1 MLQAQASKII
11 HEKMCL
17 TRLFMKQAGVVKW
30 CACACAWG
38 AGLWW
43 LYGAKTVGRATEDVL
58 TICMCGYTGNLIYIA
73 AYVILALLP
82 TIASLFF
89 LKRGI
94 CEEYYYVR
102 VSSKKSVLWAR
113 IGVIIRLTML
123 MELFQLLTLTGAA
136 LVHKTFLLHADT
148 IKLLF
153 VFWGKLVLPRIV
165 LSLFLYLWISF
176 SKEPIVFCGITVLI
190 ITLERIMKGAMP
202 DTWITSLDITQI
214 GKQEVLLNILLTLI
228 VITLLTT
235 LESKRDVISE
245 GDMEK
250 NESG

>member
-1 MLQAQASKII
+1 
-11 HEKMCL
+11 
-17 TRLFMKQAGVVKW
+17 MKQAGVVKW
-30 CACACAWG
+30 CVCAGAWG

-43 LYGAKTVGRATEDVL
+43 LYGAKTVGRAAEDVL
-58 TICMCGYTGNLIYIA
+58 TICLCGYTGNLIYIA

-89 LKRGI
+89 LKKGI

-102 VSSKKSVLWAR
+102 VSSKRSVTWAR

-136 LVHKTFLLHADT
+136 LVHKILPLRADT
-148 IKLLF
+148 VKLIF

-165 LSLFLYLWISF
+165 LSLFLYLWISL
-176 SKEPIVFCGITVLI
+176 SEEPIVFCDIAVLI
-190 ITLERIMKGAMP
+190 ITLERIVKGAMP
-202 DTWITSLDITQI
+202 DTWITSLDVTQI
-214 GKQEVLLNILLTLI
+214 GKPEIWINILLTLI
-228 VITLLTT
+228 CITILTT

>member
-1 MLQAQASKII
+1 MQIQASKII

-30 CACACAWG
+30 CVCAGAWG

-43 LYGAKTVGRATEDVL
+43 LYGAKTVGRAAEDVL
-58 TICMCGYTGNLIYIA
+58 TICLCGYTGNLIYIA

-89 LKRGI
+89 LKKGI

-102 VSSKKSVLWAR
+102 VSSKRSVTWAR

-136 LVHKTFLLHADT
+136 LVHKILPLRADT
-148 IKLLF
+148 VKLIF

-165 LSLFLYLWISF
+165 LSLFLYLWISL
-176 SKEPIVFCGITVLI
+176 SEEPIVFCGIAVLI
-190 ITLERIMKGAMP
+190 ITLERIVKGAMP
-202 DTWITSLDITQI
+202 DTWITSLDVTQI
-214 GKQEVLLNILLTLI
+214 GKPEIWINILLTLI
-228 VITLLTT
+228 CITILTT

>member
-1 MLQAQASKII
+1 LQIQASKII

-30 CACACAWG
+30 CVCAGAWG

-43 LYGAKTVGRATEDVL
+43 LYGAKTVGRAAEDVL
-58 TICMCGYTGNLIYIA
+58 TICLCGYTGNLIYIA

-89 LKRGI
+89 LKKGI

-102 VSSKKSVLWAR
+102 VSSKRSVTWAR

-136 LVHKTFLLHADT
+136 LVHKILPLRADT
-148 IKLLF
+148 VKLIF

-165 LSLFLYLWISF
+165 LSLFLYLWISL
-176 SKEPIVFCGITVLI
+176 SEEPIVFCGIAVLI
-190 ITLERIMKGAMP
+190 ITLERIVKGAMP
-202 DTWITSLDITQI
+202 DTWITSLDVTQI
-214 GKQEVLLNILLTLI
+214 GKPEIWINILLTLI
-228 VITLLTT
+228 CITILTT

>member
-1 MLQAQASKII
+1 MLQIQASKII

-30 CACACAWG
+30 CVCAGAWG

-43 LYGAKTVGRATEDVL
+43 LYGAKTVGRAAEDVL
-58 TICMCGYTGNLIYIA
+58 TICLCGYTGNLIYIA

-89 LKRGI
+89 LKKGI

-102 VSSKKSVLWAR
+102 VSSKRSVTWAR

-136 LVHKTFLLHADT
+136 LVHKILPLRADT
-148 IKLLF
+148 VKLIF

-165 LSLFLYLWISF
+165 LSLFLYLWISL
-176 SKEPIVFCGITVLI
+176 SEEPIVFCDIAVLI
-190 ITLERIMKGAMP
+190 ITLERIVKGAMP
-202 DTWITSLDITQI
+202 DTWITSLDVTQI
-214 GKQEVLLNILLTLI
+214 GKPEIWINILLTLI
-228 VITLLTT
+228 CITILTT